1 MEDQNSTINNEKVD
15 ATSTEQTEQSGE
27 EQTTERRPISDAKL
41 AANRANAQKSTG
53 PKDPILKKK
62 VSMNALRHGLT
73 SARAY
78 QPGDSL
84 EDYDYLIQS
93 HFERYSPETD
103 QENELVQTIAENSW
117 RILKVA
123 PEEAAIYDI
132 GRLKYGT
139 ELFPE
144 IKDPDRRLGLIN
156 AQVGILYEKQ
166 LKNVRLHERR
176 LRNQQEKDIF
186 NLNQMQS
193 NRIARTARE
202 QKEAADAEEAHLSK
216 ARRIVKNCAEQ
227 NKPCVLASF
236 GFVFSVDE
244 LNAVDREI
252 FAYYRL
258 TGDNLNFYDVLNRIR
273 EQAA

>member
-1 MEDQNSTINNEKVD
+1 MEDQNNTINNDNVD
-15 ATSTEQTEQSGE
+15 ATSTEQAGE

-73 SARAY
+73 SARAF

-93 HFERYSPETD
+93 HFERYAPETD
-103 QENELVQTIAENSW
+103 QETELVQTISENAW

-144 IKDPDRRLGLIN
+144 ITDPNRRLGLIN
-156 AQVGILYEKQ
+156 AQVGIIYEKQ

-186 NLNQMQS
+186 NLQ
-193 NRIARTARE
+193 
-202 QKEAADAEEAHLSK
+202 
-216 ARRIVKNCAEQ
+216 
-227 NKPCVLASF
+227 P
-236 GFVFSVDE
+236 
-244 LNAVDREI
+244 NAVEPHRAPRPRTKGGGRSRRSASQESAPHRQKLRRAKLAVRSSQLWLC
-252 FAYYRL
+252 F
-258 TGDNLNFYDVLNRIR
+258 
-273 EQAA
+273 

>member
-1 MEDQNSTINNEKVD
+1 MEQQNINDNVD
-15 ATSTEQTEQSGE
+15 ATSTEQTGE
-27 EQTTERRPISDAKL
+27 SETTERRPISDAKL

-53 PKDPILKKK
+53 PKDPALKKK

-78 QPGDSL
+78 QPGDSV
-84 EDYDYLIQS
+84 EDYDYLINS
-93 HFERYSPETD
+93 HHERYAPETD
-103 QENELVQTIAENSW
+103 AETELVQTISENAW

-132 GRLKYGT
+132 GRLKHGT

-144 IKDPDRRLGLIN
+144 ITDPNRRLGLIN
-156 AQVGILYEKQ
+156 AQVGIIYEKQ
-166 LKNVRLHERR
+166 LKNLRLHERR

-186 NLNQMQS
+186 NLQQMQS
-193 NRIARTARE
+193 NRIARLALE
-202 QKEAADAEEAHLSK
+202 QKEAAEAEAAHLSK

-227 NKPCVLASF
+227 NKQCVLANF
-236 GFVFSVDE
+236 GFVFTSQE
-244 LNAVDREI
+244 LDQVDREI

-258 TGDNLNFYDVLNRIR
+258 TGDHLNFYDVLNRIR

>member
-1 MEDQNSTINNEKVD
+1 MEDQNNTINNENVD
-15 ATSTEQTEQSGE
+15 ATSTEQTGE
-27 EQTTERRPISDAKL
+27 SETTERRPISDAKL

-93 HFERYSPETD
+93 HFERYAPETD
-103 QENELVQTIAENSW
+103 QETELVQTISENAW

-193 NRIARTARE
+193 NRIARIARE